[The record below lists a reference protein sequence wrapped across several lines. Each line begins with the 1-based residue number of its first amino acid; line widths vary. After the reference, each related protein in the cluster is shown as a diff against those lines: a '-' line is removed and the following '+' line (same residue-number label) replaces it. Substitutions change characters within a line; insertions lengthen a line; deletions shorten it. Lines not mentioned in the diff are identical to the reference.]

1 MTNPSMEFARA
12 LCRAPRGERRR
23 ATSCC
28 APARGRG
35 RSPTR
40 WPRRIGRAAD
50 SARPR
55 SAFMSASTSDRRH
68 SSRWG
73 SRSHGGAAAVVTTS
87 GTAAGNLLPAVMEAH
102 HSGVRLIAITA
113 DRPFDLRATGA
124 NQTTDQRRLFGPFV
138 RHAQDVLAPGP
149 GRDLEDEAPAR
160 RRGGDRLL
168 GRGARPSDGS
178 LGPGPVHLNVQF
190 ADPLGPDR
198 GPWPSAAHRRTWSF
212 APDARLPGAA
222 RCRQGR
228 CRRGRPG
235 RIGARVHRR
244 RPRLAPARRAHVG
257 VARAGRPSSPTMRGS
272 SRRTP
277 VARWSP
283 RRSSCCSSAARRS
296 PAASGR
302 SSTPLRGC
310 GSPATAP
317 RGARRPFARRS
328 SFPTCRSGGSARRER
343 PRRREWVERWVGA
356 VEPVRPPGP
365 GRWSPWRR
373 RCWRRRANGPLVV
386 GSSRAI
392 RAVDAAIPADF
403 ATPTRV
409 VIANRGLAGID
420 GTLSTA
426 LGVALGSEALVTAL
440 VGDLTFLHDAGGLL
454 VGTRERRPSV
464 RIVVLNDGGGSIFRG
479 LEHAESE
486 PGAFERVFTTPHG
499 ADLSAIAH
507 GFGASTS
514 ASATPRRSERRSVR
528 SPSASRWSRPCWRD
542 ASGRLF
548 SPAGGSG

>member
-12 LCRAPRGERRR
+12 LIAHL
-23 ATSCC
+23 
-28 APARGRG
+28 
-35 RSPTR
+35 
-40 WPRRIGRAAD
+40 AAND
-50 SARPR
+50 VRDIVLCP
-55 SAFMSASTSDRRH
+55 
-68 SSRWG
+68 G
-73 SRSHGGAAAVVTTS
+73 SRSGPLAHALAEAGSAAPPTRAPEIRLHVRIDERSAAFLALGLAIARGSAAVVTTS

-149 GRDLEDEAPAR
+149 GRDLEDEA
-160 RRGGDRLL
+160 RLVV
-168 GRGARPSDGS
+168 GAAIAFSAGARPSDGS

-198 GPWPSAAHRRTWSF
+198 GPWPSAEPADLEFPPEPDSPALPDVARGVVVAGDRAGS
-212 APDARLPGAA
+212 APASIAAA
-222 RCRQGR
+222 RGWPLLAEPTSGS
-228 CRRGRPG
+228 RRGPSVVPDYARFVATDAG
-235 RIGARVHRR
+235 RALVAEAEFVLLVGRATLARGVRALLDSA
-244 RPRLAPARRAHVG
+244 PRLW
-257 VARAGRPSSPTMRGS
+257 VARHGAPWRE
-272 SRRTP
+272 
-277 VARWSP
+277 A
-283 RRSSCCSSAARRS
+283 
-296 PAASGR
+296 
-302 SSTPLRGC
+302 PLRAEVVVPDVPFGWIRAP
-310 GSPATAP
+310 GTPA
-317 RGARRPFARRS
+317 S
-328 SFPTCRSGGSARRER
+328 
-343 PRRREWVERWVGA
+343 REWVERWVGA
-356 VEPVRPPGP
+356 VEPVVRPA
-365 GRWSPWRR
+365 WSVESV
-373 RCWRRRANGPLVV
+373 AAEVLAEAGDGPLVV

-392 RAVDAAIPADF
+392 RAVDAAMPADF

-507 GFGASTS
+507 GFGASH
-514 ASATPRRSERRSVR
+514 VR
-528 SPSASRWSRPCWRD
+528 VRD
-542 ASGRLF
+542 AAALRTALRPEPVGIEVVEAML
-548 SPAGGSG
+548 A